1 MTRKKRGEDEAQQLT
16 LPEALAF
23 ALELHKGGHHDEAE
37 ALYRKV
43 LEAEPEQPDAL
54 HYLGV
59 LSHQRGDGE
68 AAVALIERAIARL
81 PEQADMHNNLGNV
94 LSELGRLD
102 EAAAA
107 YRKVIALRPD
117 DPDAYGN
124 LGVLLK
130 VQGKLDEAAAVYRKA
145 LTLMP
150 DNVQVLQNLGNVL
163 LKQGR
168 YDEAAAAYR
177 KAIEVMSDD
186 PQSYIMLGSV
196 YYAAG
201 QLEQAAEVYRQWLG
215 RDPDSEVA
223 RYMLAACTGEAVPE
237 RAPDQVVRQMFEG
250 FAGSF
255 ERVLDKLEYRAPEL
269 IAGCLAAELGTP
281 DKGLDVLDAG
291 CGTGLCGPLL
301 APYAR
306 RLTGVDLAPAMLA
319 KAKGR
324 GVYDAL
330 GAVELTAFLEG
341 RTEAYDLI
349 ASADTLCYFG
359 ALERVLTAAAGALKP
374 GGRVV
379 FTLENAAGHEVDGP
393 GFHLAPHGRY
403 SHTEDYVRQSLV
415 GAGLALRS
423 LEDDV
428 LRKEGGKEVA
438 GLVVLAERPG

>member
-1 MTRKKRGEDEAQQLT
+1 MTRKRGGKAEPQQLT
-16 LPEALAF
+16 LSEALAF
-23 ALELHKGGHHDEAE
+23 ALELHKGGHFDEAE

-59 LSHQRGDGE
+59 LSHQTGDGE

-81 PEQADMHNNLGNV
+81 PEHADMHNNLGNV

-102 EAAAA
+102 EAATA
-107 YRKVIALRPD
+107 YRKVIALRPK

-124 LGVLLK
+124 LGVVLK
-130 VQGKLDEAAAVYRKA
+130 EQGKLDEAAEIYQQA
-145 LTLMP
+145 LALVP
-150 DNVQVLQNLGNVL
+150 DNVQALQNLGNVRR
-163 LKQGR
+163 KQGR

-177 KAIEVMSDD
+177 RAIEVMSGDAE
-186 PQSYIMLGSV
+186 SYIMLGSV

-201 QLEQAAEVYRQWLG
+201 QLDQAAEVYRQWLG
-215 RDPDSEVA
+215 REPDSEVA

-237 RAPDQVVRQMFEG
+237 RAPDQVVRQMFDG

-269 IAGCLAAELGTP
+269 IAACLARTLDVP
-281 DKGLDVLDAG
+281 DKRLDVLDAG

-319 KAKGR
+319 KAKGV
-324 GVYDAL
+324 GLYDAL
-330 GAVELTAFLEG
+330 EAAELTAFLEG
-341 RTEAYDLI
+341 RADAYDLI

-359 ALERVLTAAAGALKP
+359 ALEPVLAAAAGALRP

-379 FTLENAAGHEVDGP
+379 FTLENAGQDAGP
-393 GFHLAPHGRY
+393 GFRLAPHGRY
-403 SHTEDYVRQSLV
+403 SHTKAYVRRCLAA
-415 GAGLALRS
+415 AGLELRA

-428 LRKEGGKEVA
+428 LRKEGGKPVA
-438 GLVVLAERPG
+438 GLMVLAEKSG